1 MAGMPTQIPKRS
13 DQRRRRNAQPVE
25 KSSAG
30 VRPVV
35 PVAPDNWCERAKGWL
50 AGLAASGQSEFYEAS
65 DWQLA
70 LVAGD
75 LLTKF
80 GETGRANLI
89 EQFLKIST
97 VLLASEGDR
106 RRAYLELRRDLEEE
120 VEKEKA
126 SDRARRLLGVVADAG

>member
-1 MAGMPTQIPKRS
+1 MPAMAKRS
-13 DQRRRRNAQPVE
+13 DQRRRRNARPLE
-25 KSSAG
+25 EGTAG
-30 VRPVV
+30 ERPT
-35 PVAPDNWCERAKGWL
+35 PPDPPEEWNERAKGWL
-50 AGLAASGQSEFYEAS
+50 IGLRTSGQSEFYEAS
-65 DWQLA
+65 DWQMA

-106 RRAYLELRRDLEEE
+106 RRAYLELRRDLEEDAN
-120 VEKEKA
+120 KEKP
-126 SDRARRLLGVVADAG
+126 SDRARRLLGVVPDAG